1 MEFKDIID
9 NYKVLVSL
17 LKRILLV
24 FLIFFVS
31 VLFFTYR
38 IFRFDS
44 INIYYPYPDFFH
56 SFSISFFLYIKNTT
70 LAHGLILI
78 NINPFDLIFVD
89 IYSGLALALIFSA
102 PFILY
107 FTIKYLSPAMYKK
120 EKKAI
125 IYIILPSILLFLL
138 GAAFAY
144 YIILPLLFR
153 VVLIFASDLNVIP
166 TMSVLGFFTLVV
178 KIIILTGLS
187 FEMPVIIVFLSYI
200 GLVSPQT
207 WLKNWKYAVV
217 VSFFIALLVSPGA
230 TGGLI
235 ESMIGLILSGL
246 YIAGALISRIVYKK

>member
-1 MEFKDIID
+1 
-9 NYKVLVSL
+9 
-17 LKRILLV
+17 
-24 FLIFFVS
+24 
-31 VLFFTYR
+31 
-38 IFRFDS
+38 
-44 INIYYPYPDFFH
+44 
-56 SFSISFFLYIKNTT
+56 
-70 LAHGLILI
+70 
-78 NINPFDLIFVD
+78 
-89 IYSGLALALIFSA
+89 
-102 PFILY
+102 
-107 FTIKYLSPAMYKK
+107 MYKK

>member
-1 MEFKDIID
+1 MELKDIIE

-17 LKRILLV
+17 LKRILSV

-31 VLFFTYR
+31 VLFFSYSVYR
-38 IFRFDS
+38 FGNIT
-44 INIYYPYPDFFH
+44 IYYPYPDFFH
-56 SFSISFFLYIKNTT
+56 SFSILFFLYIKSTT
-70 LAHGLILI
+70 LAHGLTLI

-89 IYSGLALALIFSA
+89 IYSGLSLAIIFSI

-107 FTIKYLSPAMYKK
+107 FAIRYLSPAMYKK

-125 IYIILPSILLFLL
+125 LLISLPSILLFLL
-138 GAAFAY
+138 GASFAY

-153 VVLIFASDLNVIP
+153 VVLIFAADLNVVP
-166 TMSVLGFFTLVV
+166 TMSVLGFFTLVI

-246 YIAGALISRIVYKK
+246 YIAGALISKIVYKK